1 MSLLNESFTLGDMY
15 LIGIKLDTDKWDEY
29 FRPELFKECPNG
41 ESSEI
46 RLVKNIIEIVS
57 GFEEYLIDDES
68 WPGYAADLFTC
79 ETKLGSTRFTPV
91 DGEIEIVAPNYQT
104 GKDQYVLTIYLNKDK
119 CPAIF

>member
-1 MSLLNESFTLGDMY
+1 MSLLSESFTLGDMY
-15 LIGIKLDTDKWDEY
+15 LIGIKLGTDELDEY
-29 FRPELFKECPNG
+29 FRPELFKEGPNG

-46 RLVKNIIEIVS
+46 RLVKNIIKIVS
-57 GFEEYLIDDES
+57 EFEEYLIVDES

-104 GKDQYVLTIYLNKDK
+104 GEDQYVLTIYLNKDK
-119 CPAIF
+119 CPTIF